1 MDQADVYLFTSGT
14 QAFTASLGSKLKE
27 FSLSPTLVEQTGG
40 YIFAVVQSLGEA
52 ICH

>member
-14 QAFTASLGSKLKE
+14 QAFTASLG
-27 FSLSPTLVEQTGG
+27 SPTLVEQTGG